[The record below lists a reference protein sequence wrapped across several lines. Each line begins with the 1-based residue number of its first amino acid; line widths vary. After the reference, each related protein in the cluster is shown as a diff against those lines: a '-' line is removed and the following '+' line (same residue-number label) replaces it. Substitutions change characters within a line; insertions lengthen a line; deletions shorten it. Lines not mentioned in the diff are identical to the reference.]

1 MAMIDQLAPRSGPT
15 PSETSR
21 IATLEIAAMRNL
33 SQHVGD
39 PEREILTIRPI
50 KPGEKPD
57 LWTVIARL
65 SSGRGEVLAD
75 EDSRRAAFAFARR
88 FRRKFAGAEAPASS
102 CRSLEIIER

>member
-39 PEREILTIRPI
+39 PEREIVTIRPI
-50 KPGEKPD
+50 KSGETPD

-88 FRRKFAGAEAPASS
+88 FRRKLAGAEAPTLSR
-102 CRSLEIIER
+102 RSLEIIER